1 MLGLIVVGTA
11 AAAAD
16 ASAMVLRR
24 VVVAVVVRLVVGVA
38 RVVHVAAWRDGP
50 VAGLISVVHWRD
62 D

>member
-11 AAAAD
+11 AAAD
-16 ASAMVLRR
+16 ATAMVLRR
-24 VVVAVVVRLVVGVA
+24 VVVAVVMRLVVGIA